1 MTEETN
7 QAAAGEA
14 TNTNNAEFSL
24 QRIYLKDLSFESPL
38 GARAFT
44 RQWKPQVNQ
53 DLSTKVARLDEEH
66 YEVVLHFTITVKD
79 DSDTLYLVEV
89 QQAGVF
95 RVKGIPEQQ
104 LAGLLNTHCPTV
116 LFPFARET
124 IDSVV
129 VKGTFPALMLPPINF
144 DALFQQA
151 VAQAQAKQA
160 EEQAASAQQSLN

>member
-7 QAAAGEA
+7 QPAAAAGDA
-14 TNTNNAEFSL
+14 TANSAEFNL
-24 QRIYLKDLSFESPL
+24 QRVYLKDLSFESPL

-53 DLSTKVARLDEEH
+53 DLSTKIARLDDDH

-79 DSDTLYLVEV
+79 DSDTLYLVEI

-95 RVKGIPEQQ
+95 LAKGINDQQ
-104 LAGLLNTHCPTV
+104 LSGLLNTQCPAI
-116 LFPFARET
+116 LFPYARET

-129 VKGTFPALMLPPINF
+129 IKGTFPALMLPPINF

-151 VAQAQAKQA
+151 IAQAQAKQA
-160 EEQAASAQQSLN
+160 EEQAAESPAH

>member
-7 QAAAGEA
+7 QAATGDAA
-14 TNTNNAEFSL
+14 ADNTVEFNL

-53 DLSTKVARLDEEH
+53 DLSTKVTRLDDDH

-79 DSDTLYLVEV
+79 DTDTLYLVEV

-95 RVKGIPEQQ
+95 LVKGIPEQQ
-104 LAGLLNTHCPTV
+104 LAGVLNTHCPNL
-116 LFPFARET
+116 LFPYARET

-144 DALFQQA
+144 EALFQQA

-160 EEQAASAQQSLN
+160 EEQAANAQQLN